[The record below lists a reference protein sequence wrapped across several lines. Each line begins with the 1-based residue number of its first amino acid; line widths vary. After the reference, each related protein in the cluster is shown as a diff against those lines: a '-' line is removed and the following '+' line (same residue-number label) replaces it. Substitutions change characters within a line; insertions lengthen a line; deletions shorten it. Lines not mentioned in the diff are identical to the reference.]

1 MPPSSGA
8 MTPAIR
14 LNSVVLPAPFGP
26 MTAKMSPDRTAKLT
40 SCPATSPLKLF
51 DTPLPSSSASMA
63 RCPAVAALR
72 IDAKHPAQRRPHAFR
87 QHHHHEQ
94 HADAVEDL
102 LRARHVEAKRAEQLG
117 HAFGEAG
124 QQERAD

>member
-8 MTPAIR
+8 KTPAIR

-40 SCPATSPLKLF
+40 SCTARSPLNLF
-51 DTPLPSSSASMA
+51 DTPLTSSNASMSH
-63 RCPAVAALR
+63 PSAVAAPR
-72 IDAKHPAQRRPHAFR
+72 IEAKHPAQRRPHAFR

-94 HADAVEDL
+94 QADAVEDL
-102 LRARHVEAKRAEQLG
+102 LRARHVEAKRAKELG
-117 HAFGEAG
+117 HAFGEA
-124 QQERAD
+124 